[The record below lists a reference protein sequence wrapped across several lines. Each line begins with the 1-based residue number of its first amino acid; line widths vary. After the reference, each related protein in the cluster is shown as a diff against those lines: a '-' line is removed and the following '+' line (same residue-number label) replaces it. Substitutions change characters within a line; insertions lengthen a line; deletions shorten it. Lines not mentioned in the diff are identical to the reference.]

1 MVQNRSTW
9 ISRLRWSTES
19 HVKQW
24 RERLAVRYVIMTL
37 HYREKGHHK
46 DKKKILK
53 TVREG
58 EIMIFKATGI
68 RMTDL
73 SMVIVSLE
81 EQHIPNSEG
90 KGFPM
95 QTSYQI
101 QLAVKL
107 GRSQKMYLPLHSFGE
122 LLYRRCVL
130 SAREQKQ
137 RKRGTWVYKT
147 GDAPWERAKWTP
159 DMTIKGDS
167 RMAVPR
173 SQEPQSQLGRG
184 PRARSD
190 NEPGEAGHTCYLAM
204 WTKRGWTGCLWST
217 GVKVGDRW
225 GKRLLFLIISLIEIS
240 DFRIMHLYSF
250 DKERSEAQAT
260 DQSPEWELR
269 QWSGAPA
276 ARRQR

>member
-1 MVQNRSTW
+1 MR
-9 ISRLRWSTES
+9 
-19 HVKQW
+19 
-24 RERLAVRYVIMTL
+24 L

-107 GRSQKMYLPLHSFGE
+107 GRSQKMYLPLHFFGE
-122 LLYRRCVL
+122 LLYRRCVFI
-130 SAREQKQ
+130 S
-137 RKRGTWVYKT
+137 KRTETK
-147 GDAPWERAKWTP
+147 K
-159 DMTIKGDS
+159 KGD
-167 RMAVPR
+167 VGL
-173 SQEPQSQLGRG
+173 QNRG
-184 PRARSD
+184 CP
-190 NEPGEAGHTCYLAM
+190 
-204 WTKRGWTGCLWST
+204 
-217 GVKVGDRW
+217 
-225 GKRLLFLIISLIEIS
+225 
-240 DFRIMHLYSF
+240 
-250 DKERSEAQAT
+250 
-260 DQSPEWELR
+260 LR
-269 QWSGAPA
+269 KSKMNP
-276 ARRQR
+276 